1 MYECVYVYLLCL
13 YFCSFLYIYFNFREA
28 RKERWSAHDT
38 TIAHLDLIVCVVFR
52 RSVRLRSLLRSVCV
66 RARSCVCIC
75 RAVFILDRVKW
86 IDPVNPSMTLPIFIL
101 KSTVW
106 RINKSDRKKTHILKR
121 NRTQKKNCKYWR
133 ERKKNAEERRKD
145 YRTRLNFVNSNIKFK
160 AFRKI
165 HKSRA
170 QPNEIAK
177 THNNRSQ
184 LKQQQHEQ

>member
-1 MYECVYVYLLCL
+1 MNECVYVYLLCL

-106 RINKSDRKKTHILKR
+106 RINKSDRKKHTYWNEIELKR
-121 NRTQKKNCKYWR
+121 RIVNTDEREKKTPKREEKTIGLVWTLWTLTLNSRHLEKY
-133 ERKKNAEERRKD
+133 
-145 YRTRLNFVNSNIKFK
+145 IKAAHSLMK
-160 AFRKI
+160 
-165 HKSRA
+165 
-170 QPNEIAK
+170 
-177 THNNRSQ
+177 
-184 LKQQQHEQ
+184 

>member
-1 MYECVYVYLLCL
+1 MFICCVYIFVP
-13 YFCSFLYIYFNFREA
+13 FCTYISIFEKREKNVEA
-28 RKERWSAHDT
+28 RMIRPLHTW
-38 TIAHLDLIVCVVFR
+38 IWLFVLC
-52 RSVRLRSLLRSVCV
+52 SVAQSGFVHSYALCM

-106 RINKSDRKKTHILKR
+106 RINKSDRKKTHILRR

-177 THNNRSQ
+177 THNNRSP
-184 LKQQQHEQ
+184 LKQQQQQQHEQ